1 MEIRIDK
8 RRKIPL
14 YRQIMNQI
22 IKQMDEGL
30 LLKGDRLPSE
40 RALAIE
46 SGVNRS
52 TIVRA
57 YDELYAQGFVERKSS
72 SGTYVLGTT
81 KESFSGH
88 HHGPLFFMKDKR
100 LTKDPYVK
108 KLDEL
113 IKRDNPR
120 LINVYTGELPF
131 DLVPNISLPSFHW
144 KEFLQEEVSAL
155 GYLELRQTI
164 QNLMIKT
171 YEYQPKEDEIML
183 TAGGQQ
189 SLVLLMQSLLKPG
202 DVVAIEDPS
211 FFNGMSLFK
220 SMSIKVIKIP
230 VDANGL
236 CVEELEKVL
245 QTESI
250 QMVLTNPNFQNPTGS
265 SMSLKRRKKLV
276 EICRTFRIPIIEDD
290 VFGQLSYDVP
300 HALPLLKELAPETVI
315 YIGSL
320 SKILG
325 KRMQLGWIDAPSLVL
340 NEVIKLRDEY
350 ESELSI
356 FPQVLATH
364 ALKDET
370 FLKQLADLRHQLKEK
385 KDFLEEELTA
395 NLEMKLTCSFPDGG
409 YYAWLTYE
417 GRKLVRE
424 DWNLLLK
431 HQMAVYP
438 SFLNAENGQSCRIN
452 LARLTNSQT
461 KMLVSRFKII
471 CQLWETDSLND

>member
-22 IKQMDEGL
+22 IKQMDEGI

-40 RALAIE
+40 RKLATE

-72 SGTYVLGTT
+72 SGTYVLGNV
-81 KESFSGH
+81 KDSFSGRT
-88 HHGPLFFMKDKR
+88 HGPLFFIKDKR
-100 LTKDPYVK
+100 FNKDPYVQK
-108 KLDEL
+108 IDEL

-120 LINVYTGELPF
+120 LIDVYKGELPF
-131 DLVPNISLPSFHW
+131 ELVPNISLPSFHW
-144 KEFLQEEVSAL
+144 KEFLQEEVSPL
-155 GYLELRQTI
+155 GYLELRRRI
-164 QNLMIKT
+164 SGLMTTT
-171 YEYQPKEDEIML
+171 YQYTPNEQEVML

-189 SLVLLMQSLLKPG
+189 SLVLLMQALLRPG

-220 SMSIKVIKIP
+220 SMAIKVIKIP
-230 VDANGL
+230 VDKNGM
-236 CVEELEKVL
+236 CVEELEKKL
-245 QTESI
+245 QSESI

-276 EICRTFRIPIIEDD
+276 EMCRTYRIPIIEDD

-300 HALPLLKELAPETVI
+300 HGLPLLKELAPETVI

-325 KRMQLGWIDAPSLVL
+325 KRMQLGWIDAPRLVL

-364 ALKDET
+364 ALQDET
-370 FLKQLADLRHQLKEK
+370 FLNQLADLRAQLKEK
-385 KDFLEEELTA
+385 KQLLKVELDAHLATK
-395 NLEMKLTCSFPDGG
+395 MTCYYPDGG
-409 YYAWLTYE
+409 YYAWLTYQ
-417 GRKLVRE
+417 GRELVQE
-424 DWNLLLK
+424 DWQLLLDN
-431 HQMAVYP
+431 QIAVYP
-438 SFLNAENGQSCRIN
+438 SFLNTDHAQSCRVN
-452 LARLTNSQT
+452 LARLSKSQT
-461 KMLVSRFKII
+461 IILVRRLEEI
-471 CQLWETDSLND
+471 CQCWETE